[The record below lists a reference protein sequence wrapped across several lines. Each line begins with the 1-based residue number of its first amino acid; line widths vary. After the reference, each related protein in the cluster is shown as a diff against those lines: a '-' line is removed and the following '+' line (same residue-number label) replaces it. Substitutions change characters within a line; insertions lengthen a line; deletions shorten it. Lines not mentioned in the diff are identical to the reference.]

1 MEENNP
7 KIEFE
12 LGKEVSPG
20 NFFKSSFARSFVSNC
35 HDIKSLDTDY
45 VDNLMSE
52 DHSEGNLSTDTITSN
67 NNYFSLNTFESP
79 TKVFGSIESTK
90 ESTLNEADAREL
102 NHLRKQ
108 CQTLTEENHRLHS
121 VLKTN
126 QVPRI
131 QVMDNV
137 LLQTQVDTLKWQLK
151 QAEANQQMYRSLMRQ
166 VARFLDRT
174 KKSLDYVNEKNANR
188 NKRSSSRS
196 NRSQSVY
203 IEESSTNSSTV
214 MSPIN
219 SSKFTRAKSVTQIPA
234 NGCSGF
240 REFTWSVLRRNDPAH
255 CTPPRV
261 KTDRKTNEDL
271 NKTHEG
277 VVYRRPSKDANSEEN
292 GDHVP
297 TEKLSQEAFR
307 LMRTVESLLAMRHP
321 DLAITSSSSFSS
333 TFSSASSSSCA
344 SSTHEH
350 TIDDDNNNISLTQF
364 HNDIKG
370 ANSTLISDGSFI
382 EEELSFRSLNST
394 FLNAECKPIEKKEDK
409 KKSPLSS
416 ISRQLFKQTGSSTP
430 NSKAK
435 RPVKEDR
442 RTALKDDKTNN
453 INMAD
458 DESGFSSMNS
468 FQDVGLPMTTVLSPI
483 KGCHT
488 EIGLPRV
495 PRDKTNHRRWSS
507 TPVELQTLLKKCSN
521 GFMPNRSNVES
532 LSVWV

>member
-1 MEENNP
+1 MEENKP
-7 KIEFE
+7 KVEFE
-12 LGKEVSPG
+12 LGREVSPG

-35 HDIKSLDTDY
+35 RDMNSLDSDYTDLMND
-45 VDNLMSE
+45 DNSE
-52 DHSEGNLSTDTITSN
+52 KNLSTDTITSN
-67 NNYFSLNTFESP
+67 NNYFSLNNFESP
-79 TKVFGSIESTK
+79 TKIFGSIDAFPTK
-90 ESTLNEADAREL
+90 ESLVNEADASEL

-108 CQTLTEENHRLHS
+108 CQTLTEENQRLHS

-126 QVPRI
+126 QAPRI

-188 NKRSSSRS
+188 SKGPSARS
-196 NRSQSVY
+196 NRCQSVY
-203 IEESSTNSSTV
+203 IDETSPNSSAVT
-214 MSPIN
+214 SPVT
-219 SSKFTRAKSVTQIPA
+219 SSRFTRAKSVTQIPT
-234 NGCSGF
+234 NSYSGL

-261 KTDRKTNEDL
+261 KNDLKTKEDL
-271 NKTHEG
+271 NKTHDG
-277 VVYRRPSKDANSEEN
+277 VVYRRPTKDGDADEDE
-292 GDHVP
+292 DHVP

-307 LMRTVESLLAMRHP
+307 LMRTVESLLSMRHP
-321 DLAITSSSSFSS
+321 DLAIVSSSSFSS

-350 TIDDDNNNISLTQF
+350 AIDDDNNNIASQF
-364 HNDIKG
+364 HNDSKG
-370 ANSTLISDGSFI
+370 ANSTLISNCSFI
-382 EEELSFRSLNST
+382 DDELSFGSLNST
-394 FLNAECKPIEKKEDK
+394 FLNAECKTITENEVKIN
-409 KKSPLSS
+409 SPLSS
-416 ISRQLFKQTGSSTP
+416 ISKQLFKQTGSSTP
-430 NSKAK
+430 RPKSKK
-435 RPVKEDR
+435 TVKDDR
-442 RTALKDDKTNN
+442 LTTLKDDKTNN
-453 INMAD
+453 VNCRD

-468 FQDVGLPMTTVLSPI
+468 FQDVGLPTVLSPI

-495 PRDKTNHRRWSS
+495 PIDKTKHRRWSS
-507 TPVELQTLLKKCSN
+507 TPVELQTLLKKYTN
-521 GFMPNRSNVES
+521 GFLPNRSNVES